1 MAADIVWPLGV
12 TMWRNGASARTRS
25 SAFSKAG
32 ASLAANP
39 FSSIAPAA
47 SVFTLAPDSGSPLSR
62 SRVTAARI
70 VLIRGCG
77 RAAPSGSRFT
87 VEEGTLALD
96 APAVARER
104 AVVAHDPVA
113 GNGDRDRVRRASLP
127 DGAHGFRRADA
138 LRDLRVRHRGAGR
151 DLAQRLPDALL
162 KGGAAHIERQVEPER
177 RRFDEANYLG
187 DPLLEVLVAAD
198 QGRPGKAVLELA
210 HQRLGLVA
218 QQNGA
223 HAFAGGGDQ
232 DRAERAFADGG
243 ADRRGA
249 ASGAEAGGRHSQ
261 HLLGLGVGAAARMDA
276 RALDRFLHAW
286 ALRQGLAHAPGA
298 VRRRVGFGGDP
309 GNRPEHAV
317 EMKAAHSGGSGERVQ
332 VRHLLGRLDQAAG

>member
-39 FSSIAPAA
+39 FSSTAPAA

-87 VEEGTLALD
+87 VEEGALALD

-127 DGAHGFRRADA
+127 DCAHGFRRADA
-138 LRDLRVRHRGAGR
+138 LRDLRVRHRGSGR

-177 RRFDEANYLG
+177 RRFDEADHLG

-198 QGRPGKAVLELA
+198 QGPPWRPIARSPRRRRSRSPWESGPRARAPAPRACRPAEWRTRLCRWRRPGSS
-210 HQRLGLVA
+210 
-218 QQNGA
+218 
-223 HAFAGGGDQ
+223 
-232 DRAERAFADGG
+232 RA
-243 ADRRGA
+243 
-249 ASGAEAGGRHSQ
+249 SI
-261 HLLGLGVGAAARMDA
+261 
-276 RALDRFLHAW
+276 
-286 ALRQGLAHAPGA
+286 
-298 VRRRVGFGGDP
+298 RRR
-309 GNRPEHAV
+309 R
-317 EMKAAHSGGSGERVQ
+317 SGSPRRCLRSGSGWAAFPAPARTWRRSGRSNGCSRVRSLPAR
-332 VRHLLGRLDQAAG
+332 VGSTAGTRA